1 MKKTLLFFSALIC
14 TVFLSSI
21 LVSCKSDDD
30 HEPTVKEQLQGRWE
44 VTNYKVNTSNL
55 PTLDGYQLIKFLWI
69 EETHMMFSEKKDFSD
84 LMQSE
89 PYTFDESTRTITIS
103 TTYNEIKA
111 NLKAHVDSINDST
124 MTWSVEATA
133 LGFTIKATM
142 TFKRL

>member
-14 TVFLSSI
+14 TVILSSI

-30 HEPTVKEQLQGRWE
+30 HELTVKEQLQGRWE
-44 VTNYKVNTSNL
+44 VTDYKVNSSKI
-55 PTLDGYQLIKFLWI
+55 PALDGYQLIKFSWI
-69 EETHMMFSEKKDFSD
+69 IETHMMFSEKKDFSD

-103 TTYNEIKA
+103 TYYNEIKA